1 MSILRVA
8 TIEPEGA
15 TTTLT
20 LGLSGDTVTSNADSI
35 KANTFKDA
43 GGNTLW
49 TSDGSGTLSSISSGI
64 PTSGPKLILSQTASG
79 DSSLSFTSG
88 LTSTYK
94 QYMFVMIDINPATDA
109 QQLTFQCSTDGG
121 SNYNTTMTTTFV
133 RASHDEAD
141 TTYAYSY
148 DGGTDQAQGTAYQAF
163 GETGVPAIGNG
174 ADECLAG
181 IMYLFDPANTT
192 QVKNFYA
199 KSNYYQANDR
209 TNQSDMAG
217 FFDTTSA
224 INAIDFKMTSGNFDG
239 KITMYGVT

>member
-20 LGLSGDTVTSNADSI
+20 LGLSGDTVTSSADSI

-49 TSDGSGTLSSISSGI
+49 TSDGSGTLSSVSSDISSK
-64 PTSGPKLILSQTASG
+64 GPQLILSQTASG
-79 DSSLSFTSG
+79 SSSISFTSG
-88 LTSTYK
+88 LTSTYDK
-94 QYMFVMIDINPATDA
+94 YMFVMTDINPATDA
-109 QQLTFQCSTDGG
+109 QQLTFQCSIDGG
-121 SNYNTTMTTTFV
+121 SNYNRAMTTTFF

-141 TTYAYSY
+141 TTSAFSY
-148 DGGTDQAQGTAYQAF
+148 DGATDQANGTAYQPF

-174 ADECLAG
+174 ADESLAG
-181 IMYLFDPANTT
+181 IMYLFTPASTT

-199 KSNYYQANDR
+199 RINYYQANDR
-209 TNQSDMAG
+209 TNESDMAG
-217 FFDTTSA
+217 FFNETSA
-224 INAIDFKMTSGNFDG
+224 INAIDFKMTAGNFDG
-239 KITMYGVT
+239 KITMYGVS